1 MEVPPVLLYR
11 LGNKIHKMGLPK
23 VGKFITLLNRIL
35 FSTVIP
41 SSATI
46 GKNFRIGYL
55 GLGTVIHFNAKIGDN
70 CIIAQNVTIGR
81 NIGDKA
87 VPIIGNNVYIGTGS
101 VVFGEITVGDNVL
114 IGANSVVNRSVE
126 PNKIIAGNPF
136 KVIRENNIADYR
148 G

>member
-11 LGNKIHKMGLPK
+11 IGNKIHKMGFPK
-23 VGKFITLLNRIL
+23 IGKLITLFNRIF

-46 GKNFRIGYL
+46 GKNFKIGYM

-81 NIGDKA
+81 NIGDKR

-101 VVFGEITVGDNVL
+101 VVFGEIVIGDNVL
-114 IGANSVVNRSVE
+114 IGANSVVNKSIE
-126 PNKIIAGNPF
+126 PNKVVAGNPF
-136 KVIRENNIADYR
+136 KVIRENTIFDYR
-148 G
+148 K